1 MIAAQVQVSGHNIGH
16 SHNRNQHHTRTLIGF
31 GEVLSLPVTVTA
43 SSSTTSRSMADCPR
57 PKQLLV
63 QQNTLHRASA
73 TSASRQLVVTH
84 HDSARPH
91 TCKPARLHTLLI
103 ATPTVA
109 TSPALLHDSGGNAP
123 TPTSCKHHHSF
134 QLSTTAFRRDT
145 LPVPS
150 HIHLHNSLNILITYV
165 SPFNVLMVDGM
176 VSFS

>member
-63 QQNTLHRASA
+63 QHNLHHTSA
-73 TSASRQLVVTH
+73 TSALHQLVVTH
-84 HDSARPH
+84 HDFGRPH
-91 TCKPARLHTLLI
+91 TCTPTRLHTLLI

-109 TSPALLHDSGGNAP
+109 TSPALLHDSGGNTPSP
-123 TPTSCKHHHSF
+123 TPRKHHHSF

-150 HIHLHNSLNILITYV
+150 RTHLHNNILIAYFSSV
-165 SPFNVLMVDGM
+165 NALMVDGM
-176 VSFS
+176 VPLS